1 MKKIMAVLLAFVM
14 VTAFVSCGQE
24 SNLQLCGINIG
35 QYAQETDDGFVFTA
49 GKSYISR
56 QSTYTG
62 EDRYI
67 RGYASRGS
75 IAVKEISDFFN
86 GVKWGEKLD
95 FNYDDICD
103 QLYYYET
110 GIKGL
115 DEYNQNEGVT
125 VIFYGDFT
133 RAVSVNGDFNTLH
146 KNISGTAFTV
156 ENPEYVKEFFSAN
169 NLYLPEDTIIC
180 GVDIAPWIV
189 GSLGDFDIRREW
201 PVSRTMMNNTLVAG
215 NKYLNSDW
223 KTVGNQYYA
232 GVKLLSA
239 VKTEPQPTEYDF
251 LADELCYTVTMATYD
266 SNYVGDSVF
275 TYYISQN
282 YDYIGVLKGHTTL
295 KAYQQLDFPTEVYRI
310 TNQAEIAQL
319 AQEYGVNMPTIAQ
332 RSPATGASGPC
343 GVDISWWLDNFENAA
358 SMSKGR
364 LHLKAVMN
372 DGKYYEDDKRSI
384 GGKGTDV
391 VKMEGYLPA
400 LKSFSTTESIPF
412 DNDYFEKDDYFYM
425 LNFHL
430 TDFTRENVLTY
441 APEEITFMFL
451 NDFQYVVISDIPM
464 STFSCNTKYVISDI
478 YKVTNPQQIKD
489 CFVAEEIY
497 IQ

>member
-1 MKKIMAVLLAFVM
+1 MKKIMAVLLVVVIMA
-14 VTAFVSCGQE
+14 TFVSCGKK
-24 SNLQLCGINIG
+24 SDLQLCGIDIS
-35 QYAQETDDGFVFTA
+35 QYAQETDDGFIFTA

-56 QSTYTG
+56 RSDYMG
-62 EDRYI
+62 EERYI
-67 RGYASRGS
+67 RGYASRGTME
-75 IAVKEISDFFN
+75 VKEISVFFN
-86 GVKWGEKLD
+86 GVKWGENLD
-95 FNYDDICD
+95 FNYDDLSD

-115 DEYNQNEGVT
+115 DENNPDEGVT
-125 VIFYGDFT
+125 VIFYDDFT
-133 RAVSVNGDFNTLH
+133 HAVSVRGDFNTLQ

-169 NLYLPEDTIIC
+169 NLYLPEDPIIC

-201 PVSRTMMNNTLVAG
+201 PVSRTMMNNTLVAD
-215 NKYLNSDW
+215 NKYLNGNW
-223 KTVGNQYYA
+223 KTLGDTYYA
-232 GVKLLSA
+232 GLKLLSA
-239 VKTEPQPTEYDF
+239 VKTESQPVEYDF
-251 LADELCYTVTMATYD
+251 LADELCYTVYMATYD
-266 SNYVGDSVF
+266 SNYADDYIF

-372 DGKYYEDDKRSI
+372 DGKYYEKEMRSV
-384 GGKGTDV
+384 GGKGKEV
-391 VKMEGYLPA
+391 AKVAGYLPA
-400 LKSFSTTESIPF
+400 LKNFSTTESVPF
-412 DNDYFEKDDYFYM
+412 DNDYFTKDDYLYM

-430 TDFTRENVLTY
+430 TDFTRENVLPD
-441 APEEITFMFL
+441 APDEITFMFL

-464 STFSCNTKYVISDI
+464 STYSCNTKYVISDI

-489 CFVAEEIY
+489 CFVAEGIY